1 MIVIFVKA
9 KISYEFN
16 KSATGS
22 VAVSADEIFPARF
35 LPEYVIVTVRNIDI
49 KMPRN
54 IFGRYFETFGGLI
67 K

>member
-35 LPEYVIVTVRNIDI
+35 MPEYIVVTVKNVDI
-49 KMPRN
+49 RIPRN
-54 IFGRYFETFGGLI
+54 IFGRYFETLED
-67 K
+67 